1 MGIMKRSSVT
11 AAVVWMLAMAAPVA
25 ADGLIVPIRPDVQVR
40 GSWSV
45 KYHHVTISVR
55 DQVASV
61 SIEQAFVNNG
71 AGMIEVEYLF
81 PVPPG
86 AAVDSLTLK
95 VDGKEFAAKLLKAD
109 EARAAYESIVR
120 SKKDPA
126 LLEYAGYGMY
136 RTKAFP
142 LMPGK
147 PAEVLVTYKGVC
159 HKDRDLVEVW
169 YPLNT
174 EKYSAKPVESVQVSV
189 DIVGRGDTLKPYS
202 PTHDITVQRKAP
214 DHVVVTYEAKN
225 VLPTTDFQVY
235 YVESNEKVGASLT
248 THQAEAGEDGYFM
261 LLVSPNP
268 RTSAKAVQA
277 KDFVIAF
284 DHSGSM
290 SGKKIQQAREA
301 LAYVLNNL
309 NPDDRFNVVSY
320 NDSVDLFFPA
330 NEKAGPLVAAG
341 AENIKRAQQTLD
353 RVEASGGTN
362 IAEAMQTALA
372 ALARGGN
379 DRPKYILFLTDGIPT
394 VGLTEEKDILRE
406 IKKANTCNA
415 RVFAFGVGYDVNVQ
429 LLERLIND
437 NNGRSEYVK
446 PAEPIEAKVSS
457 LYNKVKNPVMTDLTL
472 TIRDLGLKDI
482 YPRKLGDLFDG
493 DQIVVVG
500 RYDAGDMKKLPLAGG
515 VYQGQLTIKG
525 RYEGAE
531 RAFEYPVTI
540 NPAGKDIRFAFVE
553 KLWAMRRVGYLL
565 DEINLN
571 GAKNEL
577 VEEVTRL
584 GIKYGIMTPYTS
596 FLADERTNLT
606 EGVRNALRAGEAI
619 AKDFGGGGAGAD
631 AQRGVSNMQT
641 LSRAEKSSPA
651 ATPAESGSFKQDAK
665 GNAVFAPGG
674 SAMVGHATRED
685 YEGDKAGKS
694 LETVR
699 NVGQQAV
706 YRRSQG
712 QNQPVWI
719 ASNASDIDPARDQ
732 AKMRV
737 VTRFSDEYFKLI
749 QGNSADEN
757 RVLASQQADE
767 ELVMRMQGQVY
778 HVK

>member
-1 MGIMKRSSVT
+1 
-11 AAVVWMLAMAAPVA
+11 
-25 ADGLIVPIRPDVQVR
+25 
-40 GSWSV
+40 
-45 KYHHVTISVR
+45 
-55 DQVASV
+55 
-61 SIEQAFVNNG
+61 
-71 AGMIEVEYLF
+71 
-81 PVPPG
+81 
-86 AAVDSLTLK
+86 
-95 VDGKEFAAKLLKAD
+95 
-109 EARAAYESIVR
+109 
-120 SKKDPA
+120 
-126 LLEYAGYGMY
+126 
-136 RTKAFP
+136 
-142 LMPGK
+142 
-147 PAEVLVTYKGVC
+147 
-159 HKDRDLVEVW
+159 
-169 YPLNT
+169 
-174 EKYSAKPVESVQVSV
+174 
-189 DIVGRGDTLKPYS
+189 
-202 PTHDITVQRKAP
+202 
-214 DHVVVTYEAKN
+214 
-225 VLPTTDFQVY
+225 
-235 YVESNEKVGASLT
+235 
-248 THQAEAGEDGYFM
+248 
-261 LLVSPNP
+261 
-268 RTSAKAVQA
+268 KAVQA
-277 KDFVIAF
+277 KDFVIAY

-301 LAYVLNNL
+301 LTYVLNNL

-320 NDSVDLFFPA
+320 NDSVDVFFPVK
-330 NEKAGPLVAAG
+330 EKPGPLVGAG
-341 AENIKRAQQTLD
+341 VENVKRAQQMLD
-353 RVEASGGTN
+353 RVEAAGGTN

-372 ALARGGN
+372 ALAGGGS
-379 DRPKYILFLTDGIPT
+379 DRPKYLFLTDGIPT

-472 TIRDLGLKDI
+472 SIRDLGLKDM

-500 RYDAGDMKKLPLAGG
+500 RYDAGDMKKLPPVGG
-515 VYQGQLTIKG
+515 GFLGQLTIKG

-565 DEINLN
+565 DEISLN
-571 GAKNEL
+571 GSKTEL

-606 EGVRNALRAGEAI
+606 AGPSNAMKAGEAI
-619 AKDFGGGGAGAD
+619 NRDFLRQRTGGD
-631 AQRGVSNMQT
+631 AQRGISNMQE
-641 LSRAEKSSPA
+641 LARAKKAPGDA
-651 ATPAESGSFKQDAK
+651 PAELGAFKKDAE
-665 GNAVFAPGG
+665 GHEVFTAGG
-674 SAMVGHATRED
+674 SVMVGHASTED
-685 YEGDKAGKS
+685 YEGDKIRS
-694 LETVR
+694 LDSVR

-706 YRRSQG
+706 YRREQRRG
-712 QNQPVWI
+712 PPVWI
-719 ASNASDIDPARDQ
+719 ASNASDIDPDRDQ
-732 AKMRV
+732 AKIREI
-737 VTRFSDEYFKLI
+737 TRFSEEYFKLT